1 MKDRYP
7 SELRRRRTVSWSEA
21 CLLLELDDVGFA
33 EWLRDEF
40 AHAGSD
46 ARLLPCL
53 DVPFPGV
60 PARISY
66 SMESTEGYS
75 LLLRTAEHW
84 RNCGAVSSLKRRNLR
99 GVEERSNSP
108 SDVLPPEGRMHD
120 VTWIKRD
127 ELSQS
132 VLLDS
137 TLTGRVFLTPE
148 TVQEAIRCDLELT
161 TIFAAPLQWQGK
173 NPAWPLCFIFEA
185 GGAIPDSLKDPMIRF
200 AVGDLHRAKAKIDGR
215 KLQPSDVE
223 ESLSEKRSKSFDRER
238 EVLHWLIC
246 GLIELAGRTESV
258 PPHRINGELSRMFQ
272 FLPELKMS
280 ESTVRNRLKSA
291 TDTAGQMRAVLAQG
305 RRKIRR

>member
-46 ARLLPCL
+46 ARLLPFL
-53 DVPFPGV
+53 DVPIPGV

-66 SMESTEGYS
+66 SMESTGGYS
-75 LLLRTAEHW
+75 LLLRTAEYW
-84 RNCGAVSSLKRRNLR
+84 RNYGPVSSLKRPSLR
-99 GVEERSNSP
+99 TAEERSSGP
-108 SDVLPPEGRMHD
+108 SDVFPPEGRLHG
-120 VTWIKRD
+120 VAWIRRD

-215 KLQPSDVE
+215 RLQPSDFE

-238 EVLHWLIC
+238 HVLHWLIC
-246 GLIELAGRTESV
+246 GLMELARSQKPI
-258 PPHRINGELSRMFQ
+258 PPHKINSELSRMFQ
-272 FLPELKMS
+272 MVPDVKMS
-280 ESTVRNRLKSA
+280 DSTVRNHLKEA
-291 TDTAGQMRAVLAQG
+291 TETVGQMRMVLAQG
-305 RRKIRR
+305 RERIRR